1 MHQLKRGLSAGEP
14 ALTPDRLTPQ
24 ALDLPIKSTCTPRH
38 PAAPAWCVLAPSVSV
53 RPVGRES
60 SWNVDGE
67 LLSDNT
73 VSVQVQRALV
83 DVFSRSIEMPR

>member
-1 MHQLKRGLSAGEP
+1 MCLL
-14 ALTPDRLTPQ
+14 
-24 ALDLPIKSTCTPRH
+24 
-38 PAAPAWCVLAPSVSV
+38 VPSVSV